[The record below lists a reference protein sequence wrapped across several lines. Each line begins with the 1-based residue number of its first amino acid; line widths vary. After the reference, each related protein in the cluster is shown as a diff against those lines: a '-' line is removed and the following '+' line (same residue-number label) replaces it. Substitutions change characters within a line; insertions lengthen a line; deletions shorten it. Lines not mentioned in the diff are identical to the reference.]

1 MFTFEPLLTNE
12 ILCGYLRDDEFDFD
26 LEDIMVMEAIWLSIQ
41 VSPFFLMSSMQP
53 LWAQG
58 NYYCY

>member
-41 VSPFFLMSSMQP
+41 VSPLFPMSRMQP
-53 LWAQG
+53 L
-58 NYYCY
+58 